1 MHTLS
6 SSSRERP
13 VVSTS
18 PPEGD
23 LSFHLT
29 GVSLLYRKL
38 KKGKGVVFPQRLP
51 YQRRRYLLL
60 LALRAFREK
69 LLQGLLEGDE
79 RFSDLGGEFA
89 LERLLVG
96 HPCRIIVLVAQLE
109 HAALGLHD
117 AEENDIGQTLVSAFA
132 PDDVAVGEDERMNG
146 GHEKSRFFHHLTL
159 EGVGEVLPFVELA
172 AGTFPKA
179 GVMRVGGAS
188 LHEQEL
194 ALANDEASVYQHHL
208 RAFRSGRRHD
218 CLLSVPLL
226 WLYLENYYLSKCMK
240 REKAPSFQGAL
251 SR

>member
-1 MHTLS
+1 MHALS
-6 SSSRERP
+6 GNSRERP

-29 GVSLLYRKL
+29 GVPLLYRKL
-38 KKGKGVVFPQRLP
+38 KKGKGVVSPQRLP
-51 YQRRRYLLL
+51 YQRCRYLLL

-79 RFSDLGGEFA
+79 RFSDLGGQFA

-96 HPCRIIVLVAQLE
+96 HPRGVIVFVAQLQG
-109 HAALGLHD
+109 ATLGLHD
-117 AEENDIGQTLVSAFA
+117 AEKDDVGQTLVFAFA
-132 PDDVAVGEDERMNG
+132 ADDVAIGKHKRMNG
-146 GHEKSRFFHHLTL
+146 GHEKSRFFHHFTL
-159 EGVGEVLPFVELA
+159 EGVGEVLSFVQFA
-172 AGTFPKA
+172 ARTFPKA
-179 GVMRVGGAS
+179 GMVGVSGAS
-188 LHEQEL
+188 FHEHEL
-194 ALANDEASVYQHHL
+194 ALANDEAPVHQYHF
-208 RAFRSGRRHD
+208 RTFRSGRRHD

-226 WLYLENYYLSKCMK
+226 WLYLKKCILSKCMK